1 MPITTTP
8 SGGPQGEFS
17 TCTPIYA
24 TTISS
29 NTSAITLSNI
39 PTTFTDLVL
48 VISVISTSNVGNYI
62 HLQYNGDTG
71 SNYSTTILSGTGSGA
86 VSQRFSNRTNFNID
100 YYATPNTTV
109 GTRIVQIQN
118 YSNTTTFKTGLLR
131 ADRAAGTDNAGGTDA
146 TVGLWRSTAPITSI
160 TITHDTAQF
169 ASGSTITLYGIKAA
183 ATQFIPTKAAGG
195 DIVASDGTYAYHAFL
210 TSGTF
215 NPAQSLSCDYLVV
228 AGGGGG
234 GTRGAGGAGGYRSAT
249 AVSISTPISVT
260 VGGGGSIDT
269 NGSDSIFSIT
279 STGGGKGATS
289 TNAGNGGSGGGG
301 YNDGATN
308 FTAGTGN
315 TPSTSPSQGNNGGAG
330 GGATRYTGGGGGG
343 AGEPGSPGQSGDVP
357 RAGGAG
363 GIGSNAHSSWLSVV
377 GLGGSGYLA
386 GGGGGGGDTGGAGGS
401 GGGGKGAD
409 AATNTAVAGTANTG
423 GGGGAGRS
431 GDGVAKAGGSGI
443 VIVRYTL

>member
-17 TCTPIYA
+17 TYTPIYA
-24 TTISS
+24 QTLP
-29 NTSAITLSNI
+29 SAVASITLSNI
-39 PTTFTDLVL
+39 PRTFTDLVV
-48 VISVISTSNVGNYI
+48 VIKGSTSSGGQSIGMYV
-62 HLQYNGDTG
+62 NGDTG
-71 SNYSTTILSGTGSGA
+71 SNYSETSLVGDGSSALSARISSTTFARVVGRYHGTSASLSDTSI
-86 VSQRFSNRTNFNID
+86 T
-100 YYATPNTTV
+100 
-109 GTRIVQIQN
+109 QIQN
-118 YSNTTTFKTGLLR
+118 YSNPTTFKTAINR
-131 ADRAAGTDNAGGTDA
+131 SNVPAGVTSSVN
-146 TVGLWRSTAPITSI
+146 LWRSTAPITSLTFFGEGPSNII
-160 TITHDTAQF
+160 T
-169 ASGSTITLYGIKAA
+169 GSTITLYGIKAA
-183 ATQFIPTKAAGG
+183 SAQFIPTKAAGG
-195 DIVASDGTYAYHAFL
+195 DIIATDGTYAYHAFL

-215 NPAQSLSCDYLVV
+215 SPAQSLSCDYLVV

-234 GTRGAGGAGGYRSAT
+234 GSRGAGGAGGYRSAT
-249 AVSISTPISVT
+249 AASISTPISVT
-260 VGGGGSIDT
+260 VGGGGSINT

-301 YNDGATN
+301 YDDSATN
-308 FTAGTGN
+308 YTAGTGN

-343 AGEPGSPGQSGDVP
+343 AGAVGSAGQSGDNP

-377 GLGGSGYLA
+377 GLEGSGYLA
-386 GGGGGGGDTGGAGGS
+386 GGGGGGGDTGGAGGL

-409 AATNTAVAGTANTG
+409 SATNTAVAGTANTG

-431 GDGVAKAGGSGI
+431 GDGVAKAGGSGL